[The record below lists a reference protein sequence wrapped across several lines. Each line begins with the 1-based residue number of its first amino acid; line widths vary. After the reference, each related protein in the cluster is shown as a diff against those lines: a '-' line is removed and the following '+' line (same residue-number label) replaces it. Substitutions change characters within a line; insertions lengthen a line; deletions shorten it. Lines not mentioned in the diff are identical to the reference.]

1 MRQRTSGRRPT
12 KTSRPPKKRNRKNGS
27 LTSRNGRQNLGMAG
41 ASAGVCQ
48 KCGHPA
54 PDGKLCQF
62 HRNLLNS
69 MRNGFK

>member
-1 MRQRTSGRRPT
+1 
-12 KTSRPPKKRNRKNGS
+12 
-27 LTSRNGRQNLGMAG
+27 MAG

-48 KCGHPA
+48 KCGQPA